1 MAELRIAT
9 TLADGLRPLGTAGQR
24 SHQLVAETLREA
36 LGDKHASLFAEPVV
50 SPRGDQVDW
59 YSSASG
65 QIQKLSAMTG
75 PDAEQ
80 AQAEL
85 SRLVS
90 DIKKH
95 AEKLAQSRDENTR
108 RQAETLT
115 NALEIPD
122 ESHVYMVGGQPVLT
136 CWSHEL
142 DVRAAPTG
150 VLYGLIPGAAAA
162 SHAAA
167 GGGSNGNIDET
178 SRAASGFPWLRIV
191 AWLLLAGLILCL
203 FYALLAPCGLWG
215 PQWLKL
221 NRCEAPKVA
230 VHNPQEERIAV
241 LRRDIEGLKDG
252 LADFERSCLV
262 REIDRLNTPPEP
274 KPEPEPEPK
283 PKPEPKKTPPKPK
296 SDLEQGF
303 EKKDVSKLEGCWNL
317 QADVQ
322 VRDDTTGALSRLTG
336 WRACFDGNGN
346 GNQTLNFSDGA
357 TCTGTPIS
365 ASFNG
370 RGQLVL
376 KDQKDNMCGKNG
388 SKSMTYYQRELT
400 CDMSKDGTFANCST
414 KQKIRGRW
422 EQKAKGTKLRR

>member
-24 SHQLVAETLREA
+24 SHQLVAETVRDA
-36 LGDKHASLFAEPVV
+36 LGDRHAALFAEPVV

-65 QIQKLSAMTG
+65 QVQKLSAMTG
-75 PDAEQ
+75 LEAEQ

-122 ESHVYMVGGQPVLT
+122 EGHVYMVGGQPVLT

-142 DVRAAPTG
+142 DVRAAPKG
-150 VLYGLIPGAAAA
+150 VLFGLIPGAAAA
-162 SHAAA
+162 SSAAA
-167 GGGSNGNIDET
+167 GGGDAGNGNNRQTT
-178 SRAASGFPWLRIV
+178 SNTGFPWLRLL

-221 NRCEAPKVA
+221 NRCEAPK
-230 VHNPQEERIAV
+230 
-241 LRRDIEGLKDG
+241 GG
-252 LADFERSCLV
+252 
-262 REIDRLNTPPEP
+262 
-274 KPEPEPEPK
+274 
-283 PKPEPKKTPPKPK
+283 
-296 SDLEQGF
+296 
-303 EKKDVSKLEGCWNL
+303 
-317 QADVQ
+317 
-322 VRDDTTGALSRLTG
+322 
-336 WRACFDGNGN
+336 
-346 GNQTLNFSDGA
+346 
-357 TCTGTPIS
+357 
-365 ASFNG
+365 
-370 RGQLVL
+370 
-376 KDQKDNMCGKNG
+376 G
-388 SKSMTYYQRELT
+388 S
-400 CDMSKDGTFANCST
+400 
-414 KQKIRGRW
+414 
-422 EQKAKGTKLRR
+422 